1 MTLKATK
8 DMAEFAQK
16 CTHKIVGFNL
26 HRQGAALLPKPWRD
40 LTRYIPRV
48 GRCVPLLLLPAPPP
62 PPINSPMQKACAFLR
77 APSHGQLE
85 YLLFHRLFASE

>member
-8 DMAEFAQK
+8 DMAEFARK
-16 CTHKIVGFNL
+16 CTHRIVGFNL
-26 HRQGAALLPKPWRD
+26 HRGGLHCFRMPWRG
-40 LTRYIPRV
+40 LTRYIPRL
-48 GRCVPLLLLPAPPP
+48 GRCVPLLLLPAPP

-85 YLLFHRLFASE
+85 YLLFQRLFASE